1 MVNVF
6 NREIKLCAC
15 DKFTSDYYEKI
26 YGVTQV
32 PDLPID
38 EGAKTKKKIIKP
50 PPHNGFGSE
59 EDSLGS
65 FLFLVPKVPKKD
77 YKKFNDHSNTELRYL
92 AKFEN
97 PSVQDMDRRFI
108 ITFHLADNKI
118 SVYEKNERNSG
129 FLGGKFLERSKLKNP
144 SSNDWFQAS
153 EFYLGASL
161 TINKH
166 KFKLMQADESTLKFM
181 EGDTQLFPC
190 ADIERIQK
198 QIQQMFEGKAVQIRK
213 VFRRLDDDKNG
224 RLSYAEFKK
233 FLWESGFKLNE
244 HEITTLAR
252 RYDTDGNG
260 EINFVEF
267 AR

>member
-1 MVNVF
+1 
-6 NREIKLCAC
+6 
-15 DKFTSDYYEKI
+15 
-26 YGVTQV
+26 
-32 PDLPID
+32 
-38 EGAKTKKKIIKP
+38 
-50 PPHNGFGSE
+50 
-59 EDSLGS
+59 
-65 FLFLVPKVPKKD
+65 
-77 YKKFNDHSNTELRYL
+77 
-92 AKFEN
+92 
-97 PSVQDMDRRFI
+97 
-108 ITFHLADNKI
+108 
-118 SVYEKNERNSG
+118 
-129 FLGGKFLERSKLKNP
+129 
-144 SSNDWFQAS
+144 
-153 EFYLGASL
+153 
-161 TINKH
+161 
-166 KFKLMQADESTLKFM
+166 M

-267 AR
+267 ARFVQGSDERGE